1 MAGAR
6 ISDEEF
12 ASRRQ
17 AAAKRAADRGFDA
30 LLVWSRSGSSVGT
43 YADVYYLT
51 NFHSL
56 FPLVTDNWRWASRGH
71 SALILP
77 VDGEP
82 VLLTDY
88 LDDPGDRVK
97 VTDIRIVTD
106 LTTGTVDVLKEMGLL
121 DKKIGLVGRQSF
133 LVSALR
139 RMQEAAG
146 NQWLNLEPADEILD
160 DLRLIKSPGEME
172 HLRHA
177 AAAGMKWMNATMG
190 AVVEGNTEG
199 DVVGAGLQVFAA
211 NGGKLEDV
219 AIASGPNSA
228 NFFGSSGIPHWNVTR
243 PLETGDLVHCDQ
255 WGPVDGYYTDFA
267 RSTVVG
273 GKPDGGQRELL
284 EGAVGIINHIIEGIE
299 VDVTTFG
306 DLYLRGQKWL
316 DDNGFANHK
325 STGSEVGDVF
335 SQQFPCFGHTIGA
348 GMDGPWIIE
357 GETSVVREDMALA
370 IEALVSKP
378 GVGAANHEENLIVQK
393 DGIELLTAGCEQKR
407 WA

>member
-1 MAGAR
+1 MADTQITDG
-6 ISDEEF
+6 EF
-12 ASRRQ
+12 AARRR
-17 AAAKRAADRGFDA
+17 AAAKKAAARGFDA
-30 LLVWSRSGSSVGT
+30 LLVWSRAGSSVGT
-43 YADVYYLT
+43 YGDVYYLT

-56 FPLVTDNWRWASRGH
+56 FPLVPDTRLWASRGH

-82 VLLTDY
+82 VLVTDY
-88 LDDPGDRVK
+88 LDDPEDRIK
-97 VTDIRIVTD
+97 VSDIRTVTD
-106 LTTGTVDVLKEMGLL
+106 LTIGTVDALKEMGLL

-133 LVSALR
+133 LVSALW

-146 NQWLNLEPADEILD
+146 NQWLNLEPADDILD
-160 DLRLIKSPGEME
+160 DLRLIKSADEMDL
-172 HLRHA
+172 LRHSA
-177 AAAGMKWMNATMG
+177 AIGTKWMNATMD
-190 AVVEGNTEG
+190 AVIEGNTEG

-211 NGGKLEDV
+211 NGGKIDDV

-243 PLETGDLVHCDQ
+243 PLETGDIVHCDQ
-255 WGPVDGYYTDFA
+255 WGPVNGYYTDFA

-273 GKPDGGQRELL
+273 GKPDAGQRELL
-284 EGAVGIINHIIEGIE
+284 EGAVGIIYHIIEGIE
-299 VDVTTFG
+299 VGVTTFG

-316 DDNGFANHK
+316 GDNGFANHK

-335 SQQFPCFGHTIGA
+335 SQQFPCFGHTIGT

-357 GETSVVREDMALA
+357 GEKSVITENMALA
-370 IEALVSKP
+370 VEALVSIP
-378 GVGAANHEENLIVQK
+378 GVGAANHEENMIVHK
-393 DGIELLTAGCEQKR
+393 DGVEILTSTCESKR

>member
-1 MAGAR
+1 METQIR
-6 ISDEEF
+6 DDEF
-12 ASRRQ
+12 AARRQ
-17 AAAKRAADRGFDA
+17 AAAKQAAEQGFDA
-30 LLVWSRSGSSVGT
+30 LLIWSRSGSSLGT

-77 VDGEP
+77 VDGDP

-88 LDDPGDRVK
+88 HDDPEDRVK
-97 VTDIRIVTD
+97 VTDIRTVTD
-106 LTTGTVDVLKEMGLL
+106 LTTGTVDALREMGLL
-121 DKKIGLVGRQSF
+121 DKKIGMVGRQSF

-160 DLRLIKSPGEME
+160 RLRVIKSPAEMDL
-172 HLRHA
+172 LRHSA
-177 AAAGMKWMNATMG
+177 SVGTKWMNATMD
-190 AVVEGNTEG
+190 AVVEGSTEG
-199 DVVGAGLQVFAA
+199 DIVGAGLQVFAA

-219 AIASGPNSA
+219 AISSGPNSG

-243 PLETGDLVHCDQ
+243 KLETGDLVHCDQ

-273 GKPDGGQRELL
+273 GRPDAGQRELL

-299 VDVTTFG
+299 PGVTTFG
-306 DLYLRGQKWL
+306 DLYMRGQAWL
-316 DDNGFANHK
+316 GDNGFANHK

-335 SQQFPCFGHTIGA
+335 SAQFPCFGHTIGA
-348 GMDGPWIIE
+348 GIDGPWIIE
-357 GETSVVREDMALA
+357 GETSVVEENMVLA
-370 IEALVSKP
+370 VEALVSRP
-378 GVGAANHEENLIVQK
+378 GVGAANHEENLIVHK
-393 DGIELLTAGCEQKR
+393 DSVELLTASCEARR
-407 WA
+407 WT